1 MQTGDSFEHFLDI
14 IKQLRAPGGCP
25 WDINQTPISLRS
37 TFIEE
42 TYEAIDAINDD
53 DVPHIREEL
62 GDVFLNVA
70 MIAYMYEQEGDFSVA
85 DVLDE
90 VSEKLIRRH
99 PHVFPQSEAQ
109 YLLDE
114 TAKTSEE
121 VLNQWDKIK
130 EELEGKKGDKTI
142 LDEVPM
148 SFPPLLRAYKMQKKA
163 SKKGF
168 DWENPD
174 GARAKVFEEIL
185 ELEVETKLNP
195 ETKEKIEDEAGD
207 LLFACVNWI
216 RHLGI
221 DPSVALA
228 KSNEKFKSRFTIV
241 EQEAKKQGINMKQEN
256 LAKLDEL
263 WNLAKT
269 KVITN

>member
-1 MQTGDSFEHFLDI
+1 MKETGKSFEDFLDT
-14 IKQLRAPGGCP
+14 IKQLRAPDGCP
-25 WDINQTPISLRS
+25 WDREQTPTSLRS

-42 TYEAIDAINDD
+42 TYEAIDAINEADI
-53 DVPHIREEL
+53 PHIREEL

-70 MIAYMYEQEGDFSVA
+70 MISYMYEQNGDFSVA

-109 YLLDE
+109 HLLDK
-114 TAKTSEE
+114 TATSSDE
-121 VLNQWDKIK
+121 VLTQWDKIK

-142 LDEVPM
+142 LDEVPR

-163 SKKGF
+163 AKKGF

-185 ELEVETKLNP
+185 ELEVASKTTP
-195 ETKEKIEDEAGD
+195 EDNASIEDEAGD
-207 LLFACVNWI
+207 VLFACVNWI

-221 DPSVALA
+221 DPSIALA
-228 KSNEKFKSRFTIV
+228 KSNEKFYNRFTIV

-263 WNLAKT
+263 WNLAKQNT
-269 KVITN
+269 K

>member
-1 MQTGDSFEHFLDI
+1 MQNTGNSFEKFLDI

-25 WDINQTPISLRS
+25 WDIKQTPITLRS

-42 TYEAIDAINDD
+42 TYEAIDAINENDI
-53 DVPHIREEL
+53 PHIREEL

-70 MIAYMYEQEGDFSVA
+70 MIAYMYEQAGDFSVA
-85 DVLDE
+85 EVLDE
-90 VSEKLIRRH
+90 VAEKLVRRH
-99 PHVFPQSEAQ
+99 PHVFPESEAQ
-109 YLLDE
+109 HLIDKD
-114 TAKTSEE
+114 AKTSDE
-121 VLNQWDKIK
+121 VLSQWEKIK
-130 EELEGKKGDKTI
+130 EELEGKKGTTTI

-168 DWENPD
+168 DWENSD

-185 ELEVETKLNP
+185 ELEVES
-195 ETKEKIEDEAGD
+195 KIPQANTDSLEDEAGD

-221 DPSVALA
+221 DPSVALT
-228 KSNEKFKSRFTIV
+228 KSNEKFKKRFTYV
-241 EQEAKKQGINMKQEN
+241 EQEAKCQNIDMKNEN
-256 LAKLDEL
+256 LEKLDEL
-263 WNLAKT
+263 WNKAKQQ
-269 KVITN
+269 

>member
-1 MQTGDSFEHFLDI
+1 MQTGKSFDEFLTI
-14 IKQLRAPGGCP
+14 IKRLRAPGGCP
-25 WDINQTPISLRS
+25 WDIKQTPETLRS

-42 TYEAIDAINDD
+42 TYEAIDAINDND
-53 DVPHIREEL
+53 IPHIREEL

-70 MIAYMYEQEGDFSVA
+70 MISYMYEQTGDFTVA
-85 DVLDE
+85 EVLDE
-90 VSEKLIRRH
+90 VREKLIRRH
-99 PHVFPQSEAQ
+99 PHVFPESEAQ
-109 YLLDE
+109 HLVDE

-121 VLNQWDKIK
+121 VLRQWENIK
-130 EELEGKKGDKTI
+130 EQLEGKKGDKTI

-168 DWENPD
+168 DWEKSED
-174 GARAKVFEEIL
+174 ARAKVFEEIL
-185 ELEVETKLNP
+185 ELEVETKVNVNN
-195 ETKEKIEDEAGD
+195 KEKIEDEAGD

-221 DPSVALA
+221 DPSIALA
-228 KSNEKFKSRFTIV
+228 KSNEKFKKRFTYV
-241 EQEAKKQGINMKQEN
+241 EQEAKKQNIDMRNEN

-263 WNLAKT
+263 WNKAKQQ
-269 KVITN
+269 